1 MVRRPA
7 ERDMSRQPVTNGHAY
22 TLIFLL
28 LYPNHHHTVSSR
40 HAYLR
45 SSSRTPGVRSAGNLL
60 QAQHSKTHHL
70 CKGKPM
76 RGQALITVIL
86 SNEHQHV
93 VTRACQQS
101 VAGRV
106 VQKEFLVSGP
116 QTEKANHQR
125 SELTPTRHAYAS
137 PKPRKSL
144 SEATV
149 TILAVQSNINLLHRA
164 RKLVVCILLSDTF
177 LLPNP
182 DIQLLRNTTF
192 SRFHG
197 IVKLP
202 FVSQYRTAIAA
213 YFKSVR
219 AYVQR

>member
-28 LYPNHHHTVSSR
+28 LYPNHHYTVSSR

-76 RGQALITVIL
+76 RGLALITVIL

-93 VTRACQQS
+93 VTCACQQS

-106 VQKEFLVSGP
+106 VQKEVLVSGP
-116 QTEKANHQR
+116 QTENANHQR
-125 SELTPTRHAYAS
+125 SELTQHATSTPLRSHAKAF
-137 PKPRKSL
+137 PKL
-144 SEATV
+144 
-149 TILAVQSNINLLHRA
+149 Q
-164 RKLVVCILLSDTF
+164 
-177 LLPNP
+177 
-182 DIQLLRNTTF
+182 
-192 SRFHG
+192 
-197 IVKLP
+197 
-202 FVSQYRTAIAA
+202 
-213 YFKSVR
+213 
-219 AYVQR
+219 

>member
-7 ERDMSRQPVTNGHAY
+7 EKDMFRQPVTNGHAY

-28 LYPNHHHTVSSR
+28 LYPNHHHTVSR

-76 RGQALITVIL
+76 RGLALITVIL

-93 VTRACQQS
+93 VTCTCQQS

-106 VQKEFLVSGP
+106 VQKEVLVSGP
-116 QTEKANHQR
+116 QTENANHQR
-125 SELTPTRHAYAS
+125 SELTQHATSMPFRSHAKAF
-137 PKPRKSL
+137 P
-144 SEATV
+144 
-149 TILAVQSNINLLHRA
+149 NL
-164 RKLVVCILLSDTF
+164 
-177 LLPNP
+177 
-182 DIQLLRNTTF
+182 Q
-192 SRFHG
+192 
-197 IVKLP
+197 
-202 FVSQYRTAIAA
+202 
-213 YFKSVR
+213 
-219 AYVQR
+219 

>member
-7 ERDMSRQPVTNGHAY
+7 EKDMSRQPVTNGHAY

-40 HAYLR
+40 HTYLR

-76 RGQALITVIL
+76 RGLALITVIL

-93 VTRACQQS
+93 VSRACQQS

-106 VQKEFLVSGP
+106 VQKELLVSGP

-125 SELTPTRHAYAS
+125 SELTPTRHGYAS

-149 TILAVQSNINLLHRA
+149 TRLAVQSNTNLLHRA
-164 RKLVVCILLSDTF
+164 RKLVVCVIVRYFLAAQLQYSATPLSRVSMAF
-177 LLPNP
+177 PSMCQIGWREMLVMFSLP
-182 DIQLLRNTTF
+182 
-192 SRFHG
+192 SRME
-197 IVKLP
+197 
-202 FVSQYRTAIAA
+202 T
-213 YFKSVR
+213 
-219 AYVQR
+219 